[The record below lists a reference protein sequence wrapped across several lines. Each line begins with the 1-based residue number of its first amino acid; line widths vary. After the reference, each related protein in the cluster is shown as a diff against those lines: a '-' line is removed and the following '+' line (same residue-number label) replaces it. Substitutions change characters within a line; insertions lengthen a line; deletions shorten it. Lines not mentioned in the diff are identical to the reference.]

1 MDLIQGLPISGTRI
15 PKSEKTLD
23 RSEILSDRWVVR
35 AVLGSGNY
43 RENRMKSLLFMGLA
57 LHSVGQHAWTR
68 TPAYSVPARWWQV
81 ILRKGIKAGR
91 IRIWFQCGTER
102 LEILLEV
109 VRKGHMDKIGEKGVR
124 GLRGDHQGGVGGQY
138 KGPVVSV

>member
-1 MDLIQGLPISGTRI
+1 M
-15 PKSEKTLD
+15 
-23 RSEILSDRWVVR
+23 
-35 AVLGSGNY
+35 
-43 RENRMKSLLFMGLA
+43 
-57 LHSVGQHAWTR
+57 
-68 TPAYSVPARWWQV
+68 
-81 ILRKGIKAGR
+81 RKGNKAGR